1 MARKRKRR
9 GVAATTATTVKNVVT
24 KTSSKSTTKEAMASL
39 TSALPVPPTAPS
51 TKTKLDL
58 TSKER
63 LTTSLATK
71 EEKLDSIISQTEKII
86 SEEAPKSQSPITAA
100 SCRRKQ
106 AKPQRKNGESY
117 FFCRRGI
124 IHNYLLYFN
133 N

>member
-58 TSKER
+58 TSTER

-117 FFCRRGI
+117 FYFLEWVLFI
-124 IHNYLLYFN
+124 IWPIQ
-133 N
+133 

>member
-9 GVAATTATTVKNVVT
+9 ARVAATTIATTTAKNVVT
-24 KTSSKSTTKEAMASL
+24 KTSSKLATKEAMASL
-39 TSALPVPPTAPS
+39 TSALPVPLPTLP
-51 TKTKLDL
+51 TKPKLDL

-71 EEKLDSIISQTEKII
+71 EEKLDSITSQTEKII
-86 SEEAPKSQSPITAA
+86 CDEAPKSQSPITAA

-117 FFCRRGI
+117 LSFS
-124 IHNYLLYFN
+124 
-133 N
+133 